1 MSWLPILLVIACLWL
16 LGMTIFRMV
25 ARQDAGEAHR
35 NLARLL
41 AEQADDRAADR
52 AIADTWTSDARED

>member
-1 MSWLPILLVIACLWL
+1 MTWLLPILLVIACLWL

-25 ARQDAGEAHR
+25 ARQDAGEAHA

-41 AEQADDRAADR
+41 VDVGAPHA
-52 AIADTWTSDARED
+52 SPLRERLP